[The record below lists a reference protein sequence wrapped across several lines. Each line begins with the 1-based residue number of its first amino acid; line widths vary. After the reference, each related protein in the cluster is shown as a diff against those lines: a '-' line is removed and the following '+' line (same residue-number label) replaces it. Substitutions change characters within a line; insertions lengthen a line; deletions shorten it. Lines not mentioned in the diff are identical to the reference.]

1 MSMLV
6 QTLMYDT
13 LVFHL
18 CFNSNCDI
26 FMVNMQLYPKTRSES
41 NLKRLLQIFT
51 YRKKDNF
58 DRENLDTFLL
68 SPISE
73 TDF

>member
-1 MSMLV
+1 
-6 QTLMYDT
+6 
-13 LVFHL
+13 
-18 CFNSNCDI
+18 
-26 FMVNMQLYPKTRSES
+26 MVNMQLYPKTRSES